1 MRTEVSIMPQRFTF
15 STPSVFRN
23 GVPMDVDV
31 TITVDI
37 NKLKVPAEDIKQK
50 LATTFSEVLEYF
62 DQY

>member
-37 NKLKVPAEDIKQK
+37 NKLKVPAE
-50 LATTFSEVLEYF
+50 ATTFSEVLEYF